1 MFQKLKHLIIGNWE
15 PLGPGEWPTMCLDL
29 FEGLETFTCGWES
42 YETFLYKEPRDNTY
56 GIFWDEMEKKP
67 EIRWAYKEDLRK
79 LIEDPETEKER
90 EKRGRGIG
98 AKTEVETVLTRTI
111 QTRSQT
117 GSLKPVSYKAG

>member
-1 MFQKLKHLIIGNWE
+1 
-15 PLGPGEWPTMCLDL
+15 MCLDL

-79 LIEDPETEKER
+79 LIEDPETDKEKEKGDR
-90 EKRGRGIG
+90 RIG